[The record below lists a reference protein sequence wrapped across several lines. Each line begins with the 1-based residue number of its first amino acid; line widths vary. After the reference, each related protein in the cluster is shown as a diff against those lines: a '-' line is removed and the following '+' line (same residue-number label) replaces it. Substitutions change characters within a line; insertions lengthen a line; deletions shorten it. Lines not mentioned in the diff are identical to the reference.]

1 MVSHAATSSTKMW
14 QRCRR
19 KKVRLGL
26 RSPIF
31 STVARSSRKSSTSFF
46 CGEMQEYVPTG
57 QKIPQKPQEELLF
70 RELLWQ
76 WGNAGGQSIQR
87 HIFSSCI
94 MTPSRQRL
102 LGYFLSWLHLLSP
115 FPPMGDWWAFL
126 LRKSKQRGFN
136 PNTKGFE
143 ILTFLLGSKLGW
155 SGASS
160 PIKSGLMYFF
170 TNVLSRWNAMK
181 GSWNTDIG
189 TGW

>member
-1 MVSHAATSSTKMW
+1 
-14 QRCRR
+14 
-19 KKVRLGL
+19 
-26 RSPIF
+26 
-31 STVARSSRKSSTSFF
+31 
-46 CGEMQEYVPTG
+46 MQEEKGAVG
-57 QKIPQKPQEELLF
+57 FEKPHLLNSGTELTEIFYQLFLWGDARICTYWSENTPRTPRRVLCLLF

-76 WGNAGGQSIQR
+76 WGNAGGQSLQR

-94 MTPSRQRL
+94 TTSSRQRL

-115 FPPMGDWWAFL
+115 FPPMGDWWAFWLL
-126 LRKSKQRGFN
+126 LRKSKQHSFN
-136 PNTKGFE
+136 PNTKVFE

-160 PIKSGLMYFF
+160 PIKSGFMYFF